1 MCMHIK
7 TCINSL
13 LRKIN
18 IGKSFRWYLKRYD
31 MALWD
36 WFFFFIA
43 KVIQKFYQLS
53 QTRHSFKISH
63 THAFVV
69 YCFSLYETALVFVK
83 VIESPKTYTSAHR
96 THELGFTAHKKFWKS
111 HSDLIVWHKK
121 IIICLLNA
129 NCCFLVWAWDFFFS
143 FQCVIY
149 SALPSSTR
157 MSIFRKIALSARK
170 IFKYVAENERRV

>member
-1 MCMHIK
+1 MARVLDDI
-7 TCINSL
+7 
-13 LRKIN
+13 
-18 IGKSFRWYLKRYD
+18 LKD
-31 MALWD
+31 MTWPYGID
-36 WFFFFIA
+36 FFFHYESHSEIPSVNPNKTFILD
-43 KVIQKFYQLS
+43 Q
-53 QTRHSFKISH
+53 SH
-63 THAFVV
+63 TRVCGILLFFVRDGA
-69 YCFSLYETALVFVK
+69 CLCKSN
-83 VIESPKTYTSAHR
+83 HR

-149 SALPSSTR
+149 SALPSNTR

>member
-1 MCMHIK
+1 MGLIFFHCESHSEILSVNPNK
-7 TCINSL
+7 T
-13 LRKIN
+13 
-18 IGKSFRWYLKRYD
+18 
-31 MALWD
+31 
-36 WFFFFIA
+36 FILD
-43 KVIQKFYQLS
+43 Q
-53 QTRHSFKISH
+53 SH
-63 THAFVV
+63 TRVFVV

>member
-1 MCMHIK
+1 MARVLDDISK
-7 TCINSL
+7 
-13 LRKIN
+13 
-18 IGKSFRWYLKRYD
+18 D
-31 MALWD
+31 MTWPYGID
-36 WFFFFIA
+36 FFFFIA
-43 KVIQKFYQLS
+43 KVIQKFYQLT
-53 QTRHSFKISH
+53 QTRHSFYISH

-143 FQCVIY
+143 FQCVWFI
-149 SALPSSTR
+149 LP
-157 MSIFRKIALSARK
+157 FRQTQECLFSGRL
-170 IFKYVAENERRV
+170 R

>member
-1 MCMHIK
+1 M
-7 TCINSL
+7 
-13 LRKIN
+13 
-18 IGKSFRWYLKRYD
+18 
-31 MALWD
+31 
-36 WFFFFIA
+36 
-43 KVIQKFYQLS
+43 
-53 QTRHSFKISH
+53 
-63 THAFVV
+63 V

-149 SALPSSTR
+149 SALPSNTR

-170 IFKYVAENERRV
+170 IFKYVAENERRVESNNVSLISFPMVISWYLSNLMARKSIKVYNWLT